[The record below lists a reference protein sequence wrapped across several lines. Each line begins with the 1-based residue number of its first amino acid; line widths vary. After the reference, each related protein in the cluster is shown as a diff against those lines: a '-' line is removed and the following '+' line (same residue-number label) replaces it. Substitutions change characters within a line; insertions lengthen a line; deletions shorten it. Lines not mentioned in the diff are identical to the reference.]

1 MDRRAPQDQLQ
12 QAESQVQRL
21 EANIAFQ
28 QQMIAK
34 LELGGHDVR
43 AARMFLRRIKAQ
55 HSKLVAERDL
65 ANRS

>member
-1 MDRRAPQDQLQ
+1 MLRSAEMDRSAPEDQLQ
-12 QAESQVQRL
+12 RAESQAQCL

-43 AARMFLRRIKAQ
+43 AAGIVPEAP
-55 HSKLVAERDL
+55 
-65 ANRS
+65 